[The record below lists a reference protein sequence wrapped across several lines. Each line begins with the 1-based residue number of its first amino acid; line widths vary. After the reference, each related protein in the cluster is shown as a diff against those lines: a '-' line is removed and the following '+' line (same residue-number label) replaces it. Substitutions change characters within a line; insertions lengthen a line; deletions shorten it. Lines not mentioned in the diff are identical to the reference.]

1 MTFFVAAR
9 VSAIAALAETLLHS
23 LWQCSLIAAALW
35 FALRALP
42 RARSSLRYGACCAA
56 LASMPSTSIATFV
69 RLLAAEPPAREAF
82 AAPTSD
88 APVDFSLLLCGA
100 WALGCAAMLVR
111 LGLGVTQLG
120 RMLERAA
127 PLEGAWQA
135 RLDRLARRLGL
146 RRRVRLLASYAGD
159 TPIVFGWLRPVI
171 LVPLGA
177 LTALPPAYVE
187 ALLLHELGHVRRLDY
202 LVNLLQAGVE
212 ALLFHHPAVHWVSA
226 CLRAEREHC
235 CDDLALAISGDRL
248 GYARALAAME
258 EWRGAS
264 RQLALAANG
273 GSLRE
278 RIERIVRAET
288 RARRGRSG
296 ALFAAGV
303 LCAALVV
310 TSMGVGSWA
319 AGDGAYALT
328 ALKTGADRE
337 ELSISWLPPG
347 VTRWKA
353 ALAEAAQRHDVS
365 PELLAIFV
373 LLESRGDSSAQ
384 SPRGAI
390 GLMQIMPA
398 TAAAIAAER
407 KLEGHSEARL
417 WEPRYNLDFG
427 AWYLARQL
435 DAFGSVGD
443 RALSLA
449 AVAYNGGPGRA
460 RTYLERGNDAE
471 LHAEV
476 RRYRDLVL
484 GLWRERSL
492 ERSSTLAACCER

>member
-1 MTFFVAAR
+1 MSVVVGAGSPAL
-9 VSAIAALAETLLHS
+9 AALAETLLHS
-23 LWQCSLIAAALW
+23 SWQCSLIAAALW
-35 FALRALP
+35 LVLQTLP
-42 RARSSLRYGACCAA
+42 RARAALRHAACCAA
-56 LASMPSTSIATFV
+56 LAAMPGASIVTFV
-69 RLLAAEPPAREAF
+69 RLASRSPELEPW
-82 AAPTSD
+82 AAPASG
-88 APVDFSLLLCGA
+88 AAIDFSLVLCGA
-100 WALGCAAMLVR
+100 WALGCAVMLVR
-111 LGLGVTQLG
+111 LGLGVTHLG
-120 RMLERAA
+120 RLLERAA
-127 PLEGAWQA
+127 PLEQAWQA
-135 RLDRLARRLGL
+135 RLDALARRLGI
-146 RRRVRLLASYAGD
+146 RRRVRLLGSHTADA
-159 TPIVFGWLRPVI
+159 PLVFGWLRPVI

-177 LTALPPAYVE
+177 LTALPPVYVE

-202 LVNLLQAGVE
+202 LVNLLQALVE

-264 RQLALAANG
+264 RELALAANG
-273 GSLRE
+273 GSLRL
-278 RIERIVRAET
+278 RIERIVRAEA
-288 RARRGRSG
+288 RARRGRPG

-303 LCAALVV
+303 LCAALVLA
-310 TSMGVGSWA
+310 SLGAWPWAGGGGGSALA
-319 AGDGAYALT
+319 APMASAE
-328 ALKTGADRE
+328 AA

-347 VTRWKA
+347 VERWNA
-353 ALAEAAQRHDVS
+353 ALAEAAQRHDLS
-365 PELLAIFV
+365 PELLAIIV
-373 LLESRGDSSAQ
+373 LIESRGDPSAQ
-384 SPRGAI
+384 SPAGAV

-435 DAFGSVGD
+435 EAFGSVGD
-443 RALSLA
+443 RALALA

-471 LHAEV
+471 LHPSV

-484 GLWRERSL
+484 GLWRERGL
-492 ERSSTLAACCER
+492 DQSSTLAACCER